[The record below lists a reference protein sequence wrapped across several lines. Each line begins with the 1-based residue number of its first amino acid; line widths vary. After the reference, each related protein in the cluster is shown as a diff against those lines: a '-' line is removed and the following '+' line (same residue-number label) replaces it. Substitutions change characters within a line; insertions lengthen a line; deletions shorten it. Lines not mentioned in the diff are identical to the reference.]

1 MKQEN
6 TIPYSPYIPFFKD
19 VADYNVAFGHL
30 YPYQFMDWKTEVLS
44 WKESCYL
51 HAGLNPPMPARITGP
66 DALTLFRDHC
76 INDFSRFSVGAS
88 KHAVMCNYK
97 GNVMADGMLLRTEDN
112 AFVSYFLSPY
122 LEYIASRG
130 NYDVNIEDLT
140 GKSFLFQ
147 LGGPLSLK
155 ILEAA
160 TQESL
165 SDIKFIW
172 HRTVHIY
179 GDELPPTGIAVR
191 IFRLGVAGTLAYEVH
206 GDIKDAPLVY
216 QALMAAG
223 QPFNL
228 VRLGMRAYGM
238 NHTENGFAQAF
249 IHFLPAWTQDE
260 DFMDYLNG
268 KYDALLA
275 KLPGSAGVDIT
286 RRYFNPID
294 LGWGHMITFD
304 HDFVGRAALEVAMQ
318 QQAKKI
324 VTLEWYADDIK
335 DIYAS
340 YFESG
345 ESFEFMEFPANPI
358 WTTQSSIVVA
368 DEVQIDS
375 RSIGISSGRIYS
387 FYYRRMISLA
397 VIETEYAIEGTTLEV
412 IWGNPSKR
420 QKKIRAKVSRFPYL
434 TLPRNRDI
442 DTKALP

>member
-140 GKSFLFQ
+140 GKTFLFQ
-147 LGGPLSLK
+147 LGGSLSLK

-318 QQAKKI
+318 QQAKK
-324 VTLEWYADDIK
+324 L
-335 DIYAS
+335 
-340 YFESG
+340 
-345 ESFEFMEFPANPI
+345 
-358 WTTQSSIVVA
+358 
-368 DEVQIDS
+368 
-375 RSIGISSGRIYS
+375 
-387 FYYRRMISLA
+387 
-397 VIETEYAIEGTTLEV
+397 
-412 IWGNPSKR
+412 
-420 QKKIRAKVSRFPYL
+420 
-434 TLPRNRDI
+434 
-442 DTKALP
+442 